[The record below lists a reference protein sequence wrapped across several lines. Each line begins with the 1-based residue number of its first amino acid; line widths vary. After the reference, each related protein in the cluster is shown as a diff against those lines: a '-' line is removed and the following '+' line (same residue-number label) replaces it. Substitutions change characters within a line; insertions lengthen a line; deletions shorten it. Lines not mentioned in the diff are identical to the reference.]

1 MQNQHEITVNSIEQ
15 SRNQLMKHLRNLL
28 DGSLS
33 NSTWADGLIDT
44 LAMLATLP
52 LSTDEYGLATRR
64 VHNARRYLTAN
75 ERGAACFELQLLLG
89 SIRNGDDARPIR
101 RKLATQNAKRDG

>member
-15 SRNQLMKHLRNLL
+15 SRNQLMKHLRNFL

-33 NSTWADGLIDT
+33 NSTWVDGLLDT

-75 ERGAACFELQLLLG
+75 ERGAACFELQLLG
-89 SIRNGDDARPIR
+89 SIRSGEDARPIR
-101 RKLATQNAKRDG
+101 RKLSTQNAKRDR